1 MRGAIAK
8 TWKGDEDV
16 TCAAAQTWSV
26 KAVQLV
32 GMRQNHERQNPA
44 IVMHFLF
51 FSHTLLVGGCL
62 GPPRESTP
70 KFGLRST
77 KKLPTLK
84 MEAVPTGILE
94 KQIKYCTIP
103 NLIQVWTCHA

>member
-51 FSHTLLVGGCL
+51 FHIHYWWVAALGHPGKVPLSLVCDQQKNY
-62 GPPRESTP
+62 P
-70 KFGLRST
+70 
-77 KKLPTLK
+77 
-84 MEAVPTGILE
+84 
-94 KQIKYCTIP
+94 
-103 NLIQVWTCHA
+103 H